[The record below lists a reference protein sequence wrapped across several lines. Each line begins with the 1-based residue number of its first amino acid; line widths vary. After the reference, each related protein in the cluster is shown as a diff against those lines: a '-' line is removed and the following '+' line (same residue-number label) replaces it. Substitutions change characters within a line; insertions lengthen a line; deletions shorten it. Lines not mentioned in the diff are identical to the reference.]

1 MAGVYDPTVQQ
12 LRSLLT
18 LAEELHFGR
27 AAARLYLTQPALSLQ
42 IRTLER
48 RLGVRLFART
58 SRRVEVTPVGRAL
71 LPLVRNIVGA
81 TDELRDAALSS
92 AAAGDTLRL
101 RVGLT
106 DCATAL
112 APTRRVIAAL
122 TALYPGLE
130 IDLRVVD
137 LVEQATGLATGRID
151 AAFVYLPV
159 DDGFHVH
166 PLTTEPRVACL
177 SSADPLAGRASL
189 TLADLA
195 DRPMVSL
202 TPETSRTG
210 RAFWAADP
218 RPDGAPVRYTDHHV
232 TRVES
237 LLSAVSFDGA
247 CAFLPAVAAELYP
260 RPDVRY
266 LPVTDL
272 VPCTFGLARPA
283 ADHDTPRS
291 ALLERAC
298 RRACEEAP
306 PSDALPAPDHR
317 PRPAAPDAP
326 DAPGDGAPEESA
338 APPRTVLAHR

>member
-1 MAGVYDPTVQQ
+1 MAGVYDPSVQQ

-48 RLGVRLFART
+48 RLGVRLFTRT

-92 AAAGDTLRL
+92 LAEGGGLRL

-112 APTRRVIAAL
+112 GATRRVIAGL
-122 TALYPGLE
+122 TTRHPALE
-130 IDLRVVD
+130 IDFRVVD
-137 LVEQATGLATGRID
+137 LVEQVTGLATGRID

-159 DDGFHVH
+159 AEDFHIQ
-166 PLTTEPRVACL
+166 PLTTEARVACL
-177 SSADPLAGRASL
+177 SSTDPLSQRSSVC
-189 TLADLA
+189 LADLA

-202 TPETSRTG
+202 TPQVP
-210 RAFWAADP
+210 RAVRDFWSVDP
-218 RPDGAPVRYTDHHV
+218 RPDGVPVRYTAHEV
-232 TRVES
+232 SRVES

-247 CAFLPAVAAELYP
+247 RAFLPAVAAELYP

-272 VPCTFGLARPA
+272 PPCTFAIAWPE
-283 ADHDTPRS
+283 ADRDAPHL
-291 ALLERAC
+291 ALLADVC
-298 RRACEEAP
+298 RTLHDEGLSTDP
-306 PSDALPAPDHR
+306 PAPG
-317 PRPAAPDAP
+317 PRTDPDASVP
-326 DAPGDGAPEESA
+326 S
-338 APPRTVLAHR
+338 LAERP